1 MLGISA
7 SLPADWN
14 ARSVWH
20 TLCELFPFSGRKL
33 QRKENVFH
41 GSVEGKSN
49 SATFSYIR
57 DFFIIFL
64 QLFLRILKLRAHV
77 TELSAND
84 QL

>member
-1 MLGISA
+1 MKKAYEHDWQHLQYWVLVPACLPIGVLEASGIF
-7 SLPADWN
+7 
-14 ARSVWH
+14 
-20 TLCELFPFSGRKL
+20 LCELFPFSGRKL

-64 QLFLRILKLRAHV
+64 QLFCV
-77 TELSAND
+77 S
-84 QL
+84 

>member
-7 SLPADWN
+7 SLPTDWN

-20 TLCELFPFSGRKL
+20 ILCELFPFSGRKL

-41 GSVEGKSN
+41 GSVEG

-64 QLFLRILKLRAHV
+64 QLFCV
-77 TELSAND
+77 S
-84 QL
+84 